1 MMKAKLI
8 TPREH
13 REGPLQKNRQVDTVQ
28 IHPKESLAG
37 HDARRHGISQYVFF
51 VGEAFSLDGRG
62 WKAAPTAEM
71 PPYLEE

>member
-1 MMKAKLI
+1 VNHVKALYEK
-8 TPREH
+8 T
-13 REGPLQKNRQVDTVQ
+13 GQ

-37 HDARRHGISQYVFF
+37 HDARRHVISQYVLFF
-51 VGEAFSLDGRG
+51 VREAFSLDRRG